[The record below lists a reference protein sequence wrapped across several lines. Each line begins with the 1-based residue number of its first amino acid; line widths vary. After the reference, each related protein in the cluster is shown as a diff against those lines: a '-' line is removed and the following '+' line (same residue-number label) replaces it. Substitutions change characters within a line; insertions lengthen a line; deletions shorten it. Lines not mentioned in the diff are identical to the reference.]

1 MKYMKKIVAIGDI
14 HGRDTWWQIAEA
26 NLDADKIVFIGD
38 YLDSAIGQEVEPE
51 IQLHNLKEI
60 VRFRRENPDRVIL
73 LFGNHDEH
81 YRQFNANTIYNYSR
95 FQKDVAHHFTPLI
108 EELIENREVQAAWFH
123 ETYIFSHAGITNT
136 WMQDWGVTEYN
147 INDKLIEQPEAFRF
161 ISRGYGYSGS
171 GDNIFQGPLW
181 VRMPSLRKDAYKKYT
196 HIHIVGHTQVES
208 IEPDAP
214 ICGIDAL
221 KVGQYLVIEN
231 GEMVVKKVGE

>member
-1 MKYMKKIVAIGDI
+1 MEYMQKIVVIGDI

-38 YLDSAIGQEVEPE
+38 YLDPVLGQYIEPE
-51 IQLHNLKEI
+51 DQLANLNEI
-60 VRFRRENPDRVIL
+60 IRFRRDNPDRVIM

-81 YRQFNANTIYNYSR
+81 YRLFNVNEDYAYSR
-95 FQKDVAHHFTPLI
+95 FQVDMVPEFTPLI
-108 EELIENREVQAAWFH
+108 EELIENRDVQVAWFH
-123 ETYIFSHAGITNT
+123 GKYIFSHAGITNT

-181 VRMPSLRKDAYKKYT
+181 VRMASLRKDAYKKYT
-196 HIHIVGHTQVES
+196 HIHVVGHTQVDN
-208 IEPDAP
+208 IQPDAP

-231 GEMVVKKVGE
+231 GEMVVRKVG